1 MKNLNKKKICVS
13 ILIILI
19 IFSAVFLFSH
29 ATPKLKTTPVL
40 ENQNSNLNPTTNIP
54 ASQTKQVETVLEI
67 NGVSYEDTITQKMS
81 VYGFMSQLR
90 NEGKI
95 NFEEQNYIGM
105 GKFIDKINGVKNS
118 SSLVWIYYVN
128 GVEAQ
133 VGVSNYKINPGDVIS
148 WKYEKSDY

>member
-1 MKNLNKKKICVS
+1 M
-13 ILIILI
+13 
-19 IFSAVFLFSH
+19 FSH